1 MIKLNDVSYQYNGAV
16 VQAIQHISLS
26 VKKGELAVITGKSG
40 CGKSTLFRCI
50 NGLCPRFYEGEIK
63 GCLTLNGNAVAAMSM
78 CALSKSAASVF
89 QNPESQF
96 FTTDVL
102 SDLVYPCENYGIQK
116 EEIERRLKY
125 VTELLSLEPLLNKKL
140 SELSG
145 GEKQKVAIASVLMLD
160 TKIVLMDEPSSNL
173 DYRSVELLT
182 QILAQLKSKG
192 YTILIIEHRLH
203 YLAELCDRLIVMEN
217 GSIVRE
223 YKKDA
228 LHNVSNDVFH
238 KQQLRALH
246 LFDNTLT
253 TVPTPQPQTKG
264 EPLATLCD
272 IYFAYHKSAEV
283 LKGIDLL
290 IYPGDKIAL
299 IGKNGCGK
307 TTLGKIL
314 CGLQKE
320 QRGTL
325 LFNGDVFPVKARS
338 RTAAYVMQNVDF
350 QLFGCSVY
358 DDLLLGNES
367 MPDRENRI
375 QSVLTALDLSALQA
389 QHPTTLSMGQKQRL
403 VVASSFLQNKRLT
416 IFDEPTS
423 GLDYGSMKNVC
434 TLIDSITGTSNASI
448 IITHDYEFILNTCNR
463 VVLLEDGRIKEDL
476 TLVAKIAQPKLNDEF
491 AHRKHRLLNVCADA
505 HECNGFKNSYFVQPL
520 HCKEDFPLNG
530 TMKLEHIFKERL

>member
-1 MIKLNDVSYQYNGAV
+1 MIKLNDVSYQYNGAAA
-16 VQAIQHISLS
+16 QAIQNLSLS
-26 VKKGELAVITGKSG
+26 IKKGELVVITGKSG
-40 CGKSTLFRCI
+40 CGKTTLFRCV
-50 NGLCPRFYEGEIK
+50 NGLCPHFYEGEIT
-63 GCLTLNGNAVAAMSM
+63 GNLTLNGD
-78 CALSKSAASVF
+78 ALSSMRICDISNIAASVF

-102 SDLVYPCENYGIQK
+102 SDLVYPCENYGIEK
-116 EEIERRLKY
+116 EEIQGRLHR
-125 VTELLSLEPLLNKKL
+125 VTKLLSLEPLLNRKL

-145 GEKQKVAIASVLMLD
+145 GEKQKIAIASVLMLD
-160 TKIVLMDEPSSNL
+160 TEVVLMDEPPSNL
-173 DYRSVELLT
+173 DYRSVKLLT
-182 QILAQLKSKG
+182 QMLAQLKSNG
-192 YTILIIEHRLH
+192 YTILIIEHRFH
-203 YLAELCDRLIVMEN
+203 YLAELRDRLIIMEN

-228 LHNVSNDVFH
+228 LNNVSNDVFH
-238 KQQLRALH
+238 KQELRALH
-246 LFDNTLT
+246 LFGNMLT
-253 TVPTPQPQTKG
+253 TVPTPQPHTKG
-264 EPLATLCD
+264 EPLAALCD

-320 QRGTL
+320 QHGTL
-325 LFNGDVFPVKARS
+325 FFAEDVFPVKARS

-367 MPDRENRI
+367 MPDRKNRI
-375 QSVLTALDLSALQA
+375 QSVLTALNLSALQA

-403 VVASSFLQNKRLT
+403 VVAASFLQNKRLT

-434 TLIDSITGTSNASI
+434 TLIDSITGDANASI
-448 IITHDYEFILNTCNR
+448 IITHDYEFIVNACNR
-463 VVLLEDGRIKEDL
+463 AVLLEDGRIKEDF
-476 TLVAKIAQPKLNDEF
+476 Q
-491 AHRKHRLLNVCADA
+491 
-505 HECNGFKNSYFVQPL
+505 
-520 HCKEDFPLNG
+520 LNG
-530 TMKLEHIFKERL
+530 TMQLEHIFKERL

>member
-1 MIKLNDVSYQYNGAV
+1 MIKLNDVSYQYNGAAA
-16 VQAIQHISLS
+16 QAIQHISLS

-50 NGLCPRFYEGEIK
+50 NGLGPSFYEGEIK
-63 GCLTLNGNAVAAMSM
+63 GCLTLNGNTVAAMSM

-160 TKIVLMDEPSSNL
+160 TRVVLMDEPFSNL
-173 DYRSVELLT
+173 DYRSIELLT
-182 QILAQLKSKG
+182 QILAQLKLKG
-192 YTILIIEHRLH
+192 YTIVIIEHRLH

-223 YKKDA
+223 YEKDSLRTIGNDE
-228 LHNVSNDVFH
+228 LH
-238 KQQLRALH
+238 KRGLRGLH
-246 LFDNTLT
+246 LFQNNCNTLI
-253 TVPTPQPQTKG
+253 TPQRQHTDK
-264 EPLATLCD
+264 PLLTLHD
-272 IYFAYHKSAEV
+272 IHFSYQKNAEV
-283 LKGIDLL
+283 LKGIHLS
-290 IYPGDKIAL
+290 IYPRDKIAL

-320 QRGTL
+320 QSGTVL
-325 LFNGDVFPVKARS
+325 LDGSAFPARVRS
-338 RTAAYVMQNVDF
+338 KTAGYVMQNVDF

-358 DDLLLGNES
+358 NDLLLGNE
-367 MPDRENRI
+367 MLPDCEDRI
-375 QSVLTALDLSALQA
+375 QTVLTKIGLAELQE

-403 VVASSFLQNKRLT
+403 VVAASFLQNKRLT

-448 IITHDYEFILNTCNR
+448 IITHDYEFILNACNR
-463 VVLLEDGRIKEDL
+463 AVLLEDGRIKEDF
-476 TLVAKIAQPKLNDEF
+476 Q
-491 AHRKHRLLNVCADA
+491 
-505 HECNGFKNSYFVQPL
+505 
-520 HCKEDFPLNG
+520 LNG
-530 TMKLEHIFKERL
+530 TMQLDHIFKERL

>member
-1 MIKLNDVSYQYNGAV
+1 MINLNDVSYQYNGAAA
-16 VQAIQHISLS
+16 QAIQHISLS

-63 GCLTLNGNAVAAMSM
+63 GRLTLNGNAVAAMSM

-96 FTTDVL
+96 FTTDVF

-125 VTELLSLEPLLNKKL
+125 VTELLSLKPLLNKKL

-173 DYRSVELLT
+173 DCRSVKLLT
-182 QILAQLKSKG
+182 QMLAQLKSNG

-203 YLAELCDRLIVMEN
+203 YLAELCDRLIIMEN

-223 YKKDA
+223 YKKDE
-228 LHNVSNDVFH
+228 LHIVSNDVFH

-246 LFDNTLT
+246 LFGNTLT
-253 TVPTPQPQTKG
+253 TVPTPQPHTKG
-264 EPLATLCD
+264 EPLAALCN
-272 IYFAYHKSAEV
+272 IHFAYHKSAEV

-314 CGLQKE
+314 CGLKKE
-320 QRGTL
+320 QSGTVL
-325 LFNGDVFPVKARS
+325 LDGRAFPARVRS
-338 RTAAYVMQNVDF
+338 KTAGYVMQNVDF

-358 DDLLLGNES
+358 DDLLLGNEAL
-367 MPDRENRI
+367 PDREYRI
-375 QSVLTALDLSALQA
+375 QTVLAKIGLLELQE

-403 VVASSFLQNKRLT
+403 VVAASFLQNKRLT

-423 GLDYGSMKNVC
+423 GLDYGSMQNVC
-434 TLIDSITGTSNASI
+434 ALIDSITGKTNAAV

-463 VVLLEDGRIKEDL
+463 AVLLEDGQIKEDL

-491 AHRKHRLLNVCADA
+491 SDRKHRLLNLCTNV
-505 HECNGFKNSYFVQPL
+505 HECNSLKNSHFVQPL
-520 HCKEDFPLNG
+520 HCKEDFQFNG
-530 TMKLEHIFKERL
+530 TMQLEYIFKERL

>member
-1 MIKLNDVSYQYNGAV
+1 M
-16 VQAIQHISLS
+16 
-26 VKKGELAVITGKSG
+26 AVITGKSG

-116 EEIERRLKY
+116 EEIERRHR
-125 VTELLSLEPLLNKKL
+125 VTKLLSLEPLLNRKL

-145 GEKQKVAIASVLMLD
+145 GEKQKIAIASVLMLD
-160 TKIVLMDEPSSNL
+160 TRVVLMDEPSSNL
-173 DYRSVELLT
+173 DYQSVELLT

-192 YTILIIEHRLH
+192 YTLLIIEHRLH
-203 YLAELCDRLIVMEN
+203 YLAELCDRLIIMEN

-246 LFDNTLT
+246 LFGNTLT
-253 TVPTPQPQTKG
+253 AVPTPQPQTKG
-264 EPLATLCD
+264 DPLAALHD
-272 IYFAYHKSAEV
+272 IHFAYHKSVKV
-283 LKGIDLL
+283 LKGINLL

-320 QRGTL
+320 QHGTL
-325 LFNGDVFPVKARS
+325 LFDGDIFPVKARS

-375 QSVLTALDLSALQA
+375 QSVLTALGLSALQA

-403 VVASSFLQNKRLT
+403 VVAASFLQNKRLT

-434 TLIDSITGTSNASI
+434 TLIDSITGDANASI
-448 IITHDYEFILNTCNR
+448 IITHDYEFIVNACNR
-463 VVLLEDGRIKEDL
+463 AVLLEDGRIKEDL

-520 HCKEDFPLNG
+520 HCKEDFQLNG
-530 TMKLEHIFKERL
+530 TMQLDHIFKERL

>member
-1 MIKLNDVSYQYNGAV
+1 MIKLNDVSYQYNGAA
-16 VQAIQHISLS
+16 VQAIRHISLS
-26 VKKGELAVITGKSG
+26 VKKGELVVITGKSG
-40 CGKSTLFRCI
+40 CGKTTLFRCM
-50 NGLCPRFYEGEIK
+50 NGLCPHFYEGEIT
-63 GCLTLNGNAVAAMSM
+63 GSLTLNGNALLSM
-78 CALSKSAASVF
+78 RICDISNIAASVF

-125 VTELLSLEPLLNKKL
+125 VTELLSLKPLLNKKL

-145 GEKQKVAIASVLMLD
+145 GGKQKAAIASVLMLD

-173 DYRSVELLT
+173 DYQSVEQLT
-182 QILAQLKSKG
+182 QMLVQLKSKG

-203 YLAELCDRLIVMEN
+203 YLAELCDRLIIVEN

-223 YKKDA
+223 YKEDA

-246 LFDNTLT
+246 LFGNTLT
-253 TVPTPQPQTKG
+253 AVPTPQPQTKG
-264 EPLATLCD
+264 EPLATLHD
-272 IYFAYHKSAEV
+272 IHFAYHKSAEV

-290 IYPGDKIAL
+290 IYPGDKVAL

-320 QRGTL
+320 QHGSL
-325 LFNGDVFPVKARS
+325 LFNGDVFPARVRS
-338 RTAAYVMQNVDF
+338 KTAGYVMQNVDF

-375 QSVLTALDLSALQA
+375 QSVLTKIGLAELQE

-403 VVASSFLQNKRLT
+403 VVAASFLQNKRLT

-463 VVLLEDGRIKEDL
+463 VVLLEDGRIKEDF
-476 TLVAKIAQPKLNDEF
+476 Q
-491 AHRKHRLLNVCADA
+491 
-505 HECNGFKNSYFVQPL
+505 
-520 HCKEDFPLNG
+520 LNG
-530 TMKLEHIFKERL
+530 TMQLEHIFKERL

>member
-1 MIKLNDVSYQYNGAV
+1 MINLNDVSYQYNGAAA
-16 VQAIQHISLS
+16 QAIQHISLS

-40 CGKSTLFRCI
+40 CGKTTLFRCI

-63 GCLTLNGNAVAAMSM
+63 GCLTLNGNAVPAMSI
-78 CALSKSAASVF
+78 CALSKSAVSVF

-102 SDLVYPCENYGIQK
+102 SDLVYPCENYGIEK
-116 EEIERRLKY
+116 EEIQERLNR
-125 VTELLSLEPLLNKKL
+125 VTKLLSLEPLLNRKL

-145 GEKQKVAIASVLMLD
+145 GEKQKIAIASVLMLD
-160 TKIVLMDEPSSNL
+160 TRVVLMDEPSSNL

-223 YKKDA
+223 YEKDS
-228 LHNVSNDVFH
+228 LGTMGNDEFH
-238 KQQLRALH
+238 KQGIRGLH
-246 LFDNTLT
+246 LFQNYRNTLSVT
-253 TVPTPQPQTKG
+253 QRQHTDK
-264 EPLATLCD
+264 PLLVLHD
-272 IYFAYHKSAEV
+272 IHFGYRKNTEV
-283 LKGIDLL
+283 LKGIHLS

-314 CGLQKE
+314 CGLKKE
-320 QRGTL
+320 QSGTVL
-325 LFNGDVFPVKARS
+325 LDGRAFPARVRS
-338 RTAAYVMQNVDF
+338 KTAGYVMQNVDF

-358 DDLLLGNES
+358 DDLLLGNE
-367 MPDRENRI
+367 MLPDKEKRI
-375 QSVLTALDLSALQA
+375 QTVLAKIGLSKLQE

-403 VVASSFLQNKRLT
+403 VIAASFLQNKRLT

-423 GLDYGSMKNVC
+423 GLDYGSMQNVC
-434 TLIDSITGTSNASI
+434 ALIDSITGKTNASV

-463 VVLLEDGRIKEDL
+463 VVLLENGRI
-476 TLVAKIAQPKLNDEF
+476 N
-491 AHRKHRLLNVCADA
+491 
-505 HECNGFKNSYFVQPL
+505 
-520 HCKEDFPLNG
+520 EDFQLNS
-530 TMKLEHIFKERL
+530 TMQLEHIFKERL

>member
-1 MIKLNDVSYQYNGAV
+1 MINLNDVSYKYNGAA
-16 VQAIQHISLS
+16 VQAIRHVSLS
-26 VKKGELAVITGKSG
+26 IKKGELVVITGKSG
-40 CGKSTLFRCI
+40 CGKTTLFRCM
-50 NGLCPRFYEGEIK
+50 NGLCPRFYEGEIT
-63 GCLTLNGNAVAAMSM
+63 GSLTLNGKVLSSM
-78 CALSKSAASVF
+78 RICDISNIAASVF

-102 SDLVYPCENYGIQK
+102 SDLVYPCENCGIEK
-116 EEIERRLKY
+116 EEIQERLYR
-125 VTELLSLEPLLNKKL
+125 VTKLLSLEPLLNRKL

-145 GEKQKVAIASVLMLD
+145 GEKQKIAIASVLMLD
-160 TKIVLMDEPSSNL
+160 TRVVLMDEPSSNL

-182 QILAQLKSKG
+182 QILAQLKLKG

-223 YKKDA
+223 YRKDE
-228 LHNVSNDVFH
+228 LHIVSNDVFH

-246 LFDNTLT
+246 LFGNTLT
-253 TVPTPQPQTKG
+253 TEPTSQPQTKG
-264 EPLATLCD
+264 EPLVALCD
-272 IYFAYHKSAEV
+272 IHFAYHKSAEV

-314 CGLQKE
+314 CGLKRE
-320 QRGTL
+320 KSGNL
-325 LFNGDVFPVKARS
+325 LFDGSAFPARVRS
-338 RTAAYVMQNVDF
+338 KTAGYVMQNVDF

-358 DDLLLGNES
+358 DDLLLGNEAL
-367 MPDRENRI
+367 PDKEKRI
-375 QSVLTALDLSALQA
+375 QTVLAKLDLSDLQE

-403 VVASSFLQNKRLT
+403 VVAASFLQNKRLT

-423 GLDYGSMKNVC
+423 GLDYGNMQNVC
-434 TLIDSITGTSNASI
+434 ALIDSITGKTNASV

-463 VVLLEDGRIKEDL
+463 AVLLEDGQIKEDL

-491 AHRKHRLLNVCADA
+491 AYRKHRLLNVCADA
-505 HECNGFKNSYFVQPL
+505 HECNGLKNSHFVQPL
-520 HCKEDFPLNG
+520 HCKEDFQLNG
-530 TMKLEHIFKERL
+530 TMQLEHIFKERL